1 MAGSPPYYDNYRWGG
16 PGGLRFPQEAYP
28 ATVALVK
35 ETDINVGG
43 AGTTNTINLSLDQT
57 RSSYYVIT
65 NPGSGATTVVW
76 PAVLPGLVVT
86 VYNNTNQ
93 SSKWMVTGKTGIT
106 VATTKTA
113 MLVMDSGT
121 GDLKRLTADI

>member
-16 PGGLRFPQEAYP
+16 PGGVRIPQEAFP
-28 ATVALVK
+28 ATMALVK

-65 NPGSGATTVVW
+65 NPGSGATTVKW
-76 PAVLPGLVVT
+76 PAVLPGLVFT

-93 SSKWMVTGKTGIT
+93 SSVWMVLGKTGIT
-106 VATTKTA
+106 VATTKKA
-113 MLVMDSGT
+113 MLMMDST
-121 GDLKRLTADI
+121 SGDIVRLTADI